1 MHPSL
6 RSDPAPGHNPLDP
19 RIPGLAQ
26 GRAQSPTASP
36 LWELFADALSRQDLT
51 SGTACAT
58 SSRTYRNRPS
68 RPAPARAA
76 AAAVGR
82 RPDLDLPH
90 PRRPGG
96 GRVPSDFTG
105 AWQWRQ
111 LECWVGAALAGQ
123 TPAQLQ
129 ARLEELSNERRRV
142 IAELVSERAWRRL
155 ADNLGDRQRQAL
167 NSYVRAVTRFGK
179 TGGKFAQRWL
189 AEIRTALDE
198 SKDAV
203 PVWIMPT
210 ARALTSFRPEADP
223 PFDVLVVDEASQIG
237 LEATPVL
244 ALARKTI
251 VVGDDK
257 QTSPEHV
264 GLDGQQVFDLLDEH
278 LARIPKY
285 RTLFDPDNSLYDI
298 AFQKFPGVVMLTEH
312 FRCLPPIIS
321 SPTPMP
327 TTAGLPLR
335 DQPHDL
341 DGPRWERSRCWTVTG
356 MGRSTSQRPTRS
368 SSSSPNCG

>member
-1 MHPSL
+1 MRT
-6 RSDPAPGHNPLDP
+6 RSAVSRMSVPGHATRSACRNSPAPSTRLHEWL
-19 RIPGLAQ
+19 
-26 GRAQSPTASP
+26 RAGATSATASP
-36 LWELFADALSRQDLT
+36 LWDLFADALSRQDLT
-51 SGTACAT
+51 QWQRLREELTDLHEIAPAARRLRELRGRLSACAPIWT
-58 SSRTYRNRPS
+58 
-68 RPAPARAA
+68 ARILADPAA
-76 AAAVGR
+76 AGDPA
-82 RPDLDLPH
+82 
-90 PRRPGG
+90 
-96 GRVPSDFTG
+96 DFDA

-111 LECWVGAALAGQ
+111 LDSWVREALAGP

-129 ARLEELSNERRRV
+129 ARLEELSRERRRV
-142 IAELVSERAWRRL
+142 VAELVSERAWRRL

-189 AEIRTALDE
+189 AEIRAALDE

-210 ARALTSFRPEADP
+210 ARALNSFRPEIHP

-237 LEATPVL
+237 LEAVPLL

-257 QTSPEHV
+257 QTSPENV
-264 GLDGQQVFDLLDEH
+264 GLNRQQVFDLLDEH
-278 LARIPKY
+278 LAMIPKY

-312 FRCLPPIIS
+312 FRCLPQII
-321 SPTPMP
+321 
-327 TTAGLPLR
+327 ALL
-335 DQPHDL
+335 
-341 DGPRWERSRCWTVTG
+341 
-356 MGRSTSQRPTRS
+356 QRPCLQQ
-368 SSSSPNCG
+368 PDHPPA